1 MMMEIVLDTDVIPAR
16 MLQADVAVEAAISQR
31 LVNRTEMLTWVQAFQ
46 TRACS
51 PIPGQ
56 PGGLENCA
64 TVWIEQAASPLSAEY
79 ALAQPVEYSQS
90 DTVKVVS
97 ARLTVC
103 RKTSSSTVPSNALEA
118 HLWSASCA

>member
-1 MMMEIVLDTDVIPAR
+1 MMVEIVFDTDVIPAR

-31 LVNRTEMLTWVQAFQ
+31 LVNRTDMLTWLQASQ

-56 PGGLENCA
+56 PGGLGNCA
-64 TVWIEQAASPLSAEY
+64 AVWIEQAASPLSAEY

-90 DTVKVVS
+90 DTIKGVS
-97 ARLTVC
+97 AKLTVC

>member
-31 LVNRTEMLTWVQAFQ
+31 LVNRTEMLTWLQASQ

-56 PGGLENCA
+56 PGGLGNCA
-64 TVWIEQAASPLSAEY
+64 AVWIEQAASPLSAEY
-79 ALAQPVEYSQS
+79 ALAQPAEYSQS

-97 ARLTVC
+97 AKLTVC

-118 HLWSASCA
+118 HL

>member
-31 LVNRTEMLTWVQAFQ
+31 LVNRTERLTWVQASQ

-51 PIPGQ
+51 QIPGQ

-64 TVWIEQAASPLSAEY
+64 AVWIEQAASPLSAEY

>member
-1 MMMEIVLDTDVIPAR
+1 MMVEIVLDTNVIPAR
-16 MLQADVAVEAAISQR
+16 MLQADVAVEASISQR
-31 LVNRTEMLTWVQAFQ
+31 LVNRTEMLTWLQASQ
-46 TRACS
+46 TLACS

-56 PGGLENCA
+56 PGGLGNCA
-64 TVWIEQAASPLSAEY
+64 AVWIEQAASPLSAEY

-97 ARLTVC
+97 AKLTVC

-118 HLWSASCA
+118 HLWSASCV

>member
-31 LVNRTEMLTWVQAFQ
+31 LVNRTEMLTWVQASQ

-51 PIPGQ
+51 QIPGQ

-64 TVWIEQAASPLSAEY
+64 AVWIEQAASPLSAEY